1 LNGPIKNWNY
11 ANSSEDEPHPFSVTP
26 YVMQATN
33 TKSDTRTQVREEV
46 NRLQRTYVVAIEV
59 PYGSGNSPENKGDD
73 G

>member
-1 LNGPIKNWNY
+1 
-11 ANSSEDEPHPFSVTP
+11 
-26 YVMQATN
+26 MQATN